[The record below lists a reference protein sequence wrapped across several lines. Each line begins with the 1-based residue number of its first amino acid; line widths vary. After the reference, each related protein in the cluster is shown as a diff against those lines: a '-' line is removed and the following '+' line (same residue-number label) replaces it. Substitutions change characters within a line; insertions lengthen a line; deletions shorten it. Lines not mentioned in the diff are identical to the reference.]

1 MLRVCL
7 ASSKRM
13 TTRLY
18 LASDRHSIYVS
29 DIRIVRTYTSYTRA
43 SNSSFLFLLPSICR
57 SLRYEST
64 RNFRPRSRANRKSF
78 SRPSRGTRFLTPTA
92 DPSLSRARAFSI
104 KRILPSFLSASPFS
118 RKARSTSRRNVL
130 SSASNKRS
138 GG

>member
-92 DPSLSRARAFSI
+92 NPRSLSLSRARVLD
-104 KRILPSFLSASPFS
+104 KTDPS
-118 RKARSTSRRNVL
+118 VL
-130 SSASNKRS
+130 SLRLSVFPKGSINVETQCPL
-138 GG
+138 